1 MKQTRS
7 SLDRRGALALALGAG
22 AALVTTRAMAQQ
34 ARPELHVRRDTGCG
48 CCLAWAE
55 IMGRSGRFTLTVTN
69 EADMSALK
77 QSLGVPRDL
86 ASCHTATVAG
96 FVIEGHVPLDD
107 IVRLMETRPTGVRGI
122 AVAGMPNGAPGLER
136 SGNGRDP
143 GEGKAVWGDGAPRG
157 FARAHPPGGCGVRS
171 YIWVGWRRGRR

>member
-122 AVAGMPNGAPGLER
+122 AVPGMPIGSPGMEQ
-136 SGNGRDP
+136 SGMGRDAF
-143 GEGKAVWGDGAPRG
+143 EVIAFSGDGARRV
-157 FARAHPPGGCGVRS
+157 FARYPARGG
-171 YIWVGWRRGRR
+171 